1 MASGEKNMT
10 LSIELPE
17 ELETELVTEAERL
30 GLSLSEYT
38 LQLLRV
44 RRSAGDLPRTGTD
57 LVRYWSRENLIGTRP
72 EIADSPAHARRL
84 REQAER
90 RRGA

>member
-1 MASGEKNMT
+1 MT

-17 ELETELVTEAERL
+17 ELETELATEADRL

-57 LVRYWSRENLIGTRP
+57 LVTYWKRENLIGTRP

-90 RRGA
+90 RHGA

>member
-1 MASGEKNMT
+1 MT

-44 RRSAGDLPRTGTD
+44 RRPAGDLPRTGSD
-57 LVRYWSRENLIGTRP
+57 LVAYWRQENLIGTRP
-72 EIADSPAHARRL
+72 EIADSPAHARSL

-90 RRGA
+90 RHGA

>member
-1 MASGEKNMT
+1 MT
-10 LSIELPE
+10 LSIELPQ

-57 LVRYWSRENLIGTRP
+57 LVTY
-72 EIADSPAHARRL
+72 
-84 REQAER
+84 
-90 RRGA
+90 